1 MSIGE
6 IRLVPVH
13 GMPGRDTLTVTP
25 GPSNEAEGVI
35 SLAEAK
41 TLIEQGHAVWL
52 GNPPPDDSQTKGD
65 PP

>member
-35 SLAEAK
+35 SLVAAK
-41 TLIEQGHAVWL
+41 ALIEQGHAVWL
-52 GNPPPDDSQTKGD
+52 GDPPPEVSK
-65 PP
+65 